1 MELKNLPAYV
11 DASKNLRNA
20 HIINKSHIVNRTS
33 YMANAFLMRLP
44 RAFADWTCHFGE
56 EC

>member
-1 MELKNLPAYV
+1 MMELKNLPAYV

-33 YMANAFLMRLP
+33 YMANAFP
-44 RAFADWTCHFGE
+44 NAFAPRLGFAIRHKL
-56 EC
+56 